1 MGAGGAGIRLN
12 AGAAAHG
19 DCESQTEG
27 GKVRCRYSPWGLR
40 ESNGRGERSN
50 GKAGRAWSCVDFVRV
65 EKKEDSHSRNQ
76 VPHWPLDAMLFG
88 EGTRSLSQLRVA
100 WEGVCAAAAFWM
112 PCCGAD
118 CEFPFSRSTDGPD
131 FQLSSR
137 SATAECSTTRP
148 GPGRAAATSTRASPT
163 MSSMTL
169 TRPRCATLLRGR
181 LALSAKARARRCSRR
196 ARGLRAVPRA
206 CDAAL

>member
-1 MGAGGAGIRLN
+1 MPRQDRLLLLN
-12 AGAAAHG
+12 TWQRRNVVPPFQRRLAFTLGYLATSWTGVGPHKFPR
-19 DCESQTEG
+19 SL
-27 GKVRCRYSPWGLR
+27 SPFLPSFASR
-40 ESNGRGERSN
+40 
-50 GKAGRAWSCVDFVRV
+50 
-65 EKKEDSHSRNQ
+65 KKKKTLPFPLPR
-76 VPHWPLDAMLFG
+76 PLDAMLFG

>member
-1 MGAGGAGIRLN
+1 MPRQDRMLLLNTWQRRNVVPPFQRRL
-12 AGAAAHG
+12 AFTLGYLATSWTRVGPH
-19 DCESQTEG
+19 
-27 GKVRCRYSPWGLR
+27 KFPHLSPFLR
-40 ESNGRGERSN
+40 SRR
-50 GKAGRAWSCVDFVRV
+50 
-65 EKKEDSHSRNQ
+65 EKKEDPPIPKNWLPR
-76 VPHWPLDAMLFG
+76 PLDAMLFG